1 MSSTTPPSLAW
12 LLSFATLSERRRKG
26 LVGTATLGYVALVVV
41 VSVLQTAAGLAPV
54 DVGAVAALLYL
65 LGVGLLGVAFLT
77 ALLSLRNPTP
87 ATP

>member
-1 MSSTTPPSLAW
+1 
-12 LLSFATLSERRRKG
+12 
-26 LVGTATLGYVALVVV
+26 VGTATLGYVALVVV
-41 VSVLQTAAGLAPV
+41 SGLQTAAGLAPV